1 MPPEAQQARLR
12 KLTLRAVERGLA
24 EGRAGALAAA
34 LRLLGLAPARP
45 PRTPAEEPAPEPPPP
60 SGERWGL
67 LPDGDGGWL
76 TPDGRPAMPGRDVS
90 VIAAPGGP
98 VRLVDIFPEEVD
110 DAQLEFLEGLSLPE
124 VAELNYAGRVCGYG
138 EQWDPRSRTLWL
150 YGEIPAPRVARGE
163 GRDRPPDDAI
173 WAPPPADEDADW
185 AWQAAKPVPPPAA
198 GPAPPPPTPEQL
210 LGARLEPLL
219 AKGFPDTPEET
230 DLADAVCALRRRGWP
245 RYAGPLDILGARARP
260 RRPAGARRPPAE
272 QARGLRR
279 AEAPPQPRPAT
290 TDAARRQAG
299 AAAPGPSCARARAR
313 RPLAAVRPVLPRPRC
328 ADRAFLGPPPGT
340 AGAARSGARG
350 GRHKSRGDRHLRRH
364 GCWRHGGQAPRRSR
378 HPGAD
383 RRRRARGRPRGCCRR
398 PHPRPRPGD
407 RQGGARPRALP

>member
-1 MPPEAQQARLR
+1 
-12 KLTLRAVERGLA
+12 
-24 EGRAGALAAA
+24 
-34 LRLLGLAPARP
+34 
-45 PRTPAEEPAPEPPPP
+45 
-60 SGERWGL
+60 
-67 LPDGDGGWL
+67 
-76 TPDGRPAMPGRDVS
+76 MPGRDVS

-124 VAELNYAGRVCGYG
+124 VAELNHAGRVCGYG

-185 AWQAAKPVPPPAA
+185 AWQAAEPVPPPAA

-245 RYAGPLDILGARARP
+245 RYAGPLDILVLERVLAARP
-260 RRPAGARRPPAE
+260 ALDARQLNKLAGCGAPKRPPQPHRRHRHRRRRPPPSRR
-272 QARGLRR
+272 RGPRPVVR
-279 AEAPPQPRPAT
+279 ASPRAPPARRRDAGAPSTAVRGSGIPRPT
-290 TDAARRQAG
+290 AR
-299 AAAPGPSCARARAR
+299 
-313 RPLAAVRPVLPRPRC
+313 
-328 ADRAFLGPPPGT
+328 D
-340 AGAARSGARG
+340 
-350 GRHKSRGDRHLRRH
+350 RRH
-364 GCWRHGGQAPRRSR
+364 GTLGGT
-378 HPGAD
+378 
-383 RRRRARGRPRGCCRR
+383 GRPS
-398 PHPRPRPGD
+398 
-407 RQGGARPRALP
+407 